1 MIEYILNWIGIII
14 TVSIIGYLAQVIVN
28 TWWLL
33 DEDKFKSKREYLLSI
48 SPVYIF
54 ILIKRKLDKM
64 ED

>member
-1 MIEYILNWIGIII
+1 MIEYILNWISIII